1 LLAAAVW
8 HHAAMVKLRN
18 VCVFCGSNP
27 GRDPIYVSATAAFG
41 RALVKR
47 GLGLVFGGGSV
58 GLMGVLADTVL
69 AGGGEVLGVIPDVLA
84 TREIRHDGVTRQYV
98 VPDMHARKAQM
109 AELSDAFVA
118 LPGGYGTLEE
128 LFEVVTWAQLGLH
141 RKPAALLNVAGYF
154 DGLLGCID
162 SAVVEGFIRPEHRRL
177 LLSGVDPDGLLD
189 ALERFEP
196 QDLPKWIREEH
207 T

>member
-1 LLAAAVW
+1 MAKVA
-8 HHAAMVKLRN
+8 R
-18 VCVFCGSNP
+18 VCVFCGSSTGKHP
-27 GRDPIYVSATAAFG
+27 GYKLAAQAFG
-41 RALVKR
+41 RALVRR
-47 GLGLVFGGGSV
+47 GQSLVYGGGRV
-58 GLMGVLADTVL
+58 GLMGVIADTVL
-69 AGGGEVLGVIPDVLA
+69 DGGGEVRGVLPESLA
-84 TREIRHDGVTRQYV
+84 GKEIGHDGLTELIV
-98 VPDMHARKAQM
+98 VPNMHARKARM

-141 RKPAALLNVAGYF
+141 EKPIALLNVGGYF

-162 SAVVEGFIRPEHRRL
+162 SAVAEGFIRPEQRRVIM
-177 LLSGVDPDGLLD
+177 SSSEPDALLD

-196 QDLPKWIREEH
+196 IEAVKWLRRPEE